1 MKREKKKSKSLAEM
15 KQELKDTVKRQLWTE
30 VETEQKY
37 GSEKEDL
44 HLLEII
50 PSTLLPR
57 LHKGERTD

>member
-1 MKREKKKSKSLAEM
+1 M

-30 VETEQKY
+30 VETEQRY

-44 HLLEII
+44 YLLEII

>member
-1 MKREKKKSKSLAEM
+1 M

-30 VETEQKY
+30 VETEQRY

-57 LHKGERTD
+57 LHKGERTDYGCRGRFHPSVLH

>member
-1 MKREKKKSKSLAEM
+1 M

-30 VETEQKY
+30 VETEQRY

>member
-1 MKREKKKSKSLAEM
+1 MKREKKKLKSLAEM

-30 VETEQKY
+30 VETEQRY

-44 HLLEII
+44 YLLEII